1 MQTIRKMQT
10 INNYILIQPALIQP
24 ITLDEVKE
32 RLRLVGNSDFDVEL
46 TRLITVATEYCEKI
60 TGRDLINK
68 TWLGFLDYFD
78 CIAEFRK
85 SKLQSI
91 NSIKYYQNNILQTVD
106 SANYYFEKSNEYAK
120 LVFTE
125 SFSPD
130 ERLQSIEI
138 EFISGYGTLANQVPP
153 SLKEAVIS
161 FVVWLYSTSGDC
173 SQESDM
179 ANRLFKPWIISNNIF
194 SVI

>member
-24 ITLDEVKE
+24 ITLDEAKE
-32 RLRLVGNSDFDVEL
+32 RLRLIGNSDFDAEL
-46 TRLITVATEYCEKI
+46 TRLINVATEYCEKI

-78 CIAEFRK
+78 YIVEFRK

-91 NSIKYYQNNILQTVD
+91 NSIKYYQNNVLQIVNPA
-106 SANYYFEKSNEYAK
+106 SYYFEKSNEYAK

-125 SFSPD
+125 SFNPD
-130 ERLQSIEI
+130 ERLQTIEI
-138 EFISGYGTLANQVPP
+138 EFISGYGTLANQIPH

-161 FVVWLYSTSGDC
+161 FVSWLYNNNGDC
-173 SQESDM
+173 AEESEM
-179 ANRLFKPWIISNNIF
+179 ANKLFKPWVISNNIF
-194 SVI
+194 LAV